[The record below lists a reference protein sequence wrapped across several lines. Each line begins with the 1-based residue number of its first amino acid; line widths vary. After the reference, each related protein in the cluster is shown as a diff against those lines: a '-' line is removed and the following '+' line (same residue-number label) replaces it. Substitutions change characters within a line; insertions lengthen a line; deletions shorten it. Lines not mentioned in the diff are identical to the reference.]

1 MNSVNLIGRLTKD
14 VDLRYTQSG
23 LAVGHFSV
31 AIDRPKKDGQDN
43 GADFPNCV
51 AYGKTAE
58 NLANYVHR
66 GEMVGVT
73 GCIRT
78 GSYTG
83 KDGRKVYTTDIS
95 VASVQFLNSRSSGGQ
110 NNGYQNNGN
119 GYQNNGN
126 GYQNNGYQNNGGYQ
140 RQSAP
145 NSTNNGNFGQ
155 NNAQN
160 LQYNFDENDLPF

>member
-58 NLANYVHR
+58 SLANYVHK

-78 GSYTG
+78 GSYTN
-83 KDGRKVYTTDIS
+83 KDGQKVYTTDVS

-110 NNGYQNNGN
+110 NNGYQNN

-145 NSTNNGNFGQ
+145 NSTNNGNFSQ

-160 LQYNFDENDLPF
+160 AQYGFDENDLPF